1 MKYNISEN
9 DQKIIAHFIAQRY
22 ASTVAPGCYNEATE
36 NYLEAYN
43 NVLSKLEK
51 YNSSIKE

>member
-1 MKYNISEN
+1 MKHKISEN

-22 ASTVAPGCYNEATE
+22 ANTAAPGCYNEATE

-43 NVLSKLEK
+43 NVLYKLEN

>member
-1 MKYNISEN
+1 MKHKISEN

-22 ASTVAPGCYNEATE
+22 ANTAAPGCYNEATE

-43 NVLSKLEK
+43 NVLYKLED